1 MSDKEELTLHK
12 NAKDLINQLSIVVRT
27 AQIHDANNVAI
38 ASSINRL
45 ISMINIL
52 LEKEGMLNLE
62 LRGVFYYINDYR
74 IRYSLEYLLNFDFLV
89 REFRKRELG
98 SVIFKT
104 QIKMDDVKTF
114 TRAFMASPSSDEPFN
129 AFEENMSGVQSIDV
143 VRLKKIVENEESHD
157 VRKMI

>member
-12 NAKDLINQLSIVVRT
+12 NAKDLINQISIVVRT

-45 ISMINIL
+45 VSMINIL

-89 REFRKRELG
+89 REFKKRELG
-98 SVIFKT
+98 SVIFKN
-104 QIKMDDVKTF
+104 QIKIDDIKIF
-114 TRAFMASPSSDEPFN
+114 TKAFISSSYSDEPFDV
-129 AFEENMSGVQSIDV
+129 FEDKISGIE
-143 VRLKKIVENEESHD
+143 KIGRAHV
-157 VRKMI
+157 